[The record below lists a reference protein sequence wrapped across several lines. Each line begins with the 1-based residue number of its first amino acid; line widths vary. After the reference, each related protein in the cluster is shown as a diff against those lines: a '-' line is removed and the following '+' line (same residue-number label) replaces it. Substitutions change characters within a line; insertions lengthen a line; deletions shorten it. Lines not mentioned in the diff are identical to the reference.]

1 MRTSAHSQRLVMGA
15 GAAWIVLAALSFVS
29 APLQAQ
35 PALELLTVTDGAEQS
50 ATWSVSMQVLLF
62 MTVLSV
68 LPALLMTMTSF
79 TRVVI
84 VLAILR
90 QGLGTQQTPSN
101 TILVGIALIL
111 TAFIMTPVLV
121 EIHEEAVQPYV
132 EETLSGPDALD
143 AAIDPLRAFML
154 DHTRE
159 ADLVMFAGLAG
170 QDELEGPDEVP
181 LTLLLPAFLTS
192 ELRTAFEIGFLLLIP
207 FLIIDLVVAS
217 VLMSVGMVM
226 LSPLIISL
234 PFKIMLFV
242 LVDGW
247 SLVMTTVATSFAFG
261 A

>member
-1 MRTSAHSQRLVMGA
+1 MNLD
-15 GAAWIVLAALSFVS
+15 
-29 APLQAQ
+29 
-35 PALELLTVTDGAEQS
+35 LLTMTANADQTQ
-50 ATWSVSMQVLLF
+50 TWSISLQVLLF

-79 TRVVI
+79 TRIVI

-101 TILVGIALIL
+101 SILVGIALIL
-111 TAFIMTPVLV
+111 TAFVMAPVFTQV
-121 EIHEEAVQPYV
+121 RAEAVQPYLDQTITA
-132 EETLSGPDALD
+132 EEAL
-143 AAIDPLRAFML
+143 AKGVQPLREFML
-154 DHTRE
+154 DNTLE
-159 ADLVMFAGLAG
+159 TDLSLFAGLAG
-170 QDELEGPDEVP
+170 SDGFASRGDVP
-181 LTLLLPAFLTS
+181 LTLLMPAFLTS
-192 ELRTAFEIGFLLLIP
+192 ELKTAFFTGFVLLIP

-247 SLVMTTVATSFAFG
+247 AIVMTVIARSFMG
-261 A
+261 

>member
-1 MRTSAHSQRLVMGA
+1 MNLD
-15 GAAWIVLAALSFVS
+15 
-29 APLQAQ
+29 
-35 PALELLTVTDGAEQS
+35 LLTVAANADQS
-50 ATWSVSMQVLLF
+50 QTWSISLQVLLF

-79 TRVVI
+79 TRIVI

-101 TILVGIALIL
+101 SILVGVALIL
-111 TAFIMTPVLV
+111 TAFVMSPVFV
-121 EIHEEAVQPYV
+121 EVRAEAVQPYLDRTITA
-132 EETLSGPDALD
+132 EEALD
-143 AAIDPLRAFML
+143 KGVLPIREFML
-154 DHTRE
+154 DNTLE
-159 ADLVMFAGLAG
+159 TDLSLFAGLASSN
-170 QDELEGPDEVP
+170 DFASRDEVP
-181 LTLLLPAFLTS
+181 MTLLMPAFLTS
-192 ELRTAFEIGFLLLIP
+192 ELKTAFFTGFVLLIP

-247 SLVMTTVATSFAFG
+247 SIVMTVVARSYMS
-261 A
+261 

>member
-1 MRTSAHSQRLVMGA
+1 MNLD
-15 GAAWIVLAALSFVS
+15 
-29 APLQAQ
+29 
-35 PALELLTVTDGAEQS
+35 LLTMTANADQTQ
-50 ATWSVSMQVLLF
+50 TWSISLQVLLF

-79 TRVVI
+79 TRIVI

-101 TILVGIALIL
+101 SILVGIALIL
-111 TAFIMTPVLV
+111 TAFVMAPVFTEV
-121 EIHEEAVQPYV
+121 RAEAVQPYLDQAITA
-132 EETLSGPDALD
+132 EQALD
-143 AAIDPLRAFML
+143 KGVRPIREFML
-154 DHTRE
+154 DNTLE
-159 ADLVMFAGLAG
+159 SDLSLFAALAG
-170 QDELEGPDEVP
+170 ADGYASRDDVP
-181 LTLLLPAFLTS
+181 LTQLMPAFLTS
-192 ELRTAFEIGFLLLIP
+192 ELKTAFFTGFVLLIP

-247 SLVMTTVATSFAFG
+247 SIVMTVIARSFMG
-261 A
+261 

>member
-1 MRTSAHSQRLVMGA
+1 MSTRCRRLRR
-15 GAAWIVLAALSFVS
+15 LAATGLALGLFAAA
-29 APLQAQ
+29 APAQ
-35 PALELLTVTDGAEQS
+35 PALDLLTITGTGGQAQ
-50 ATWSVSMQVLLF
+50 TWSVSLQVLLF

-79 TRVVI
+79 TRIVI

-101 TILVGIALIL
+101 SILVGIALIL
-111 TAFIMTPVLV
+111 TAFVMSPVFL
-121 EIHEEAVQPYV
+121 EIRDSAVQPYV
-132 EETLSGPDALD
+132 EETITAGEALAAGIAPLREFMLNHTLETDLLLFGELSGED
-143 AAIDPLRAFML
+143 
-154 DHTRE
+154 E
-159 ADLVMFAGLAG
+159 FASR
-170 QDELEGPDEVP
+170 DEVP
-181 LTLLLPAFLTS
+181 LTLLMPAFLTS
-192 ELRTAFEIGFLLLIP
+192 ELKTAFFTGFVLLIP

-247 SLVMTTVATSFAFG
+247 SIVMSVIARSFVS
-261 A
+261 